1 MNTGRLFVLAWRV
14 VPRLPGPVTRGF
26 FDAVGLALSI
36 IRTGGVRQL
45 ERNLARLRPE
55 ASPSQVRRLART
67 AMRGYMRYYGE
78 TFAMPGWS
86 PEQLDARVHTIGDQ
100 AIRDELAAGRSAV
113 LAVAHTGNWDLA
125 GAWAARN
132 LGPVAT
138 VVEKLE
144 PAEVFREFVAL
155 REANGVTIVPFE
167 RGTGVFRKLLAQV
180 KAGGRI
186 VPLVAD
192 RDLTRGGVPVALA
205 GHPARVGAGPAALA
219 VATNSLL
226 FPTHVRYERLRGRR
240 RRAAGSPWGIVLEF
254 APPIPV
260 PAVDERDEA
269 VARLTQKWVD
279 VIADRL
285 VTYPESW
292 HMLQKV
298 FVADLDAERLRR
310 AEGASAA

>member
-1 MNTGRLFVLAWRV
+1 MTGRLFVLAWRV
-14 VPRLPGPVTRGF
+14 VPHLPGPLTRGL
-26 FDAVGLALSI
+26 FDAVALALSI
-36 IRTGGVRQL
+36 VRPSGVRQL

-55 ASPSQVRRLART
+55 ASPAQVRRLART
-67 AMRGYMRYYGE
+67 ATRGYMRYFGE

-86 PEQLDARVHTIGDQ
+86 PEQFDARVRTIGAQ

-144 PAEVFREFVAL
+144 PESVFREFVAL
-155 REANGVTIVPFE
+155 REANGVTIIPFE

-180 KAGGRI
+180 KAGGRV

-205 GHPARVGAGPAALA
+205 GHRARVGAGPAALA
-219 VATNSLL
+219 VATKSPV
-226 FPTHVRYERLRGRR
+226 FATHIRYERLRGRR

-254 APPIPV
+254 APPLPV
-260 PAVDERDEA
+260 PDLADREEA
-269 VARLTQKWVD
+269 VARLTQEWVD

-285 VTYPESW
+285 VRYPESW

-298 FVADLDAERLRR
+298 FVADLDADRLRR
-310 AEGASAA
+310 AVGAGAA